1 MIVCQR
7 RLSANGP
14 SCGKRAAAGKCG
26 SSKLRNCRERRL
38 EFQAAE
44 KPFGRSIIFSNIAK
58 EFIQMANRTRVPTG
72 IVELDALIEGGLR
85 AGKTYLVVGEPGT
98 GKTVFGLQFL
108 VNGLMEKEKG
118 LYVAIDEKPA
128 DVLEQAASLGWDL
141 APFIES
147 KEFVILDAS
156 AYFSGS
162 SDTQK
167 KIDVQRV
174 VADLNAYI
182 TRMGATR
189 LVIDPVGPLLFNR
202 DATSRAPDQAR
213 MLFYALQANGN
224 TTNLLTT
231 YSVERNV
238 RGLEEYLVAG
248 TIVLDM
254 ELFNSRFVR
263 TLTVEKMRSTALE
276 PGQYLFKIV
285 PDRGIVLQ
293 GSSEAVR

>member
-1 MIVCQR
+1 M
-7 RLSANGP
+7 S
-14 SCGKRAAAGKCG
+14 GKR
-26 SSKLRNCRERRL
+26 
-38 EFQAAE
+38 
-44 KPFGRSIIFSNIAK
+44 I
-58 EFIQMANRTRVPTG
+58 PTG
-72 IVELDALIEGGLR
+72 IPELDALIEGGLR
-85 AGKTYLVVGEPGT
+85 QGKSYLVVGDPGT
-98 GKTVFGLQFL
+98 GKSVLSLQYL
-108 VNGLMEKEKG
+108 VNGLMDKEKG

-156 AYFSGS
+156 AYFSAS

-189 LVIDPVGPLLFNR
+189 VVIDPVGPLLFNR

-224 TTNLLTT
+224 TTNLLT
-231 YSVERNV
+231 
-238 RGLEEYLVAG
+238 
-248 TIVLDM
+248 
-254 ELFNSRFVR
+254 
-263 TLTVEKMRSTALE
+263 
-276 PGQYLFKIV
+276 
-285 PDRGIVLQ
+285 
-293 GSSEAVR
+293 